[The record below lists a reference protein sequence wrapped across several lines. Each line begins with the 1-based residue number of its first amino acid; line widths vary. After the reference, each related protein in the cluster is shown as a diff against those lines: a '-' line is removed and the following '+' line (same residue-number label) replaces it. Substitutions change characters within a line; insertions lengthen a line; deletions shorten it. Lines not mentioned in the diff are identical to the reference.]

1 MSAIDIPPNSFKE
14 SVTYSCISSD
24 VCTSLPDFTFVS
36 GLYTFAEREFLLIR
50 ARTSLTNPSSV
61 GYLDFL
67 TLSGNMLY
75 MISRYIL
82 ESNILNNVKSVLFD
96 IYAFSSLTR
105 LSLRKSSMNFIVPSL
120 SVLNVENISYLAN
133 LLAPLFLFVIE
144 S

>member
-1 MSAIDIPPNSFKE
+1 MSAIDISPNSFKE
-14 SVTYSCISSD
+14 SATYSCISSD
-24 VCTSLPDFTFVS
+24 VCTSLPDLTFVS

-50 ARTSLTNPSSV
+50 ARISLTNPSSV

-82 ESNILNNVKSVLFD
+82 ESNILNNVKSVLFE
-96 IYAFSSLTR
+96 IYALSSLTR

>member
-1 MSAIDIPPNSFKE
+1 MSAIDISPNSFKE

-24 VCTSLPDFTFVS
+24 VCTSLPDLTFVS

-96 IYAFSSLTR
+96 IYALSSLTR